1 MQPEVAHVPEPGLMG
16 AARSLAHRLHLP
28 TTLMK
33 FLIVGGVGFL
43 INQFFLFVFY
53 DSPIGDAL
61 LPPYNTSVTIGF
73 VQINDVRLLI
83 SSALAVECA
92 IIFQFRLHERW
103 TFRARRRDGN
113 ALIRFAKYNA
123 SSAVSP
129 IITVATVT
137 ILTPIIRDADGG
149 NATIDALAPYI
160 ANTIG
165 VLLGFTWNWTLNSL
179 IIWPHQR
186 KADEDTA

>member
-1 MQPEVAHVPEPGLMG
+1 MG
-16 AARSLAHRLHLP
+16 SARALAHRFHLP

-33 FLIVGGVGFL
+33 FLIVGGIGFL

-61 LPPYNTSVTIGF
+61 LPPYDTSVTIGP
-73 VQINDVRLLI
+73 VHISDVRLLL

-92 IIFQFRLHERW
+92 IVFQFRLHERW
-103 TFRARRRDGN
+103 TFRARRKDGN
-113 ALIRFAKYNA
+113 VFVRFAKYNA

-137 ILTPIIRDADGG
+137 FLTPVIRDASGDDSVVGS
-149 NATIDALAPYI
+149 LAPYI

-179 IIWPHQR
+179 IIWPHHR
-186 KADEDTA
+186 RADADGA